1 MSLLADAATVDLPLP
16 LPPPAPLVRG
26 REYRV
31 RLLLLGAS
39 CAGKTC
45 LRLRFT
51 EGTFPPERRKSAD
64 FDFSVAKLEVDGVGV
79 NVQVR
84 PPPPSHTH
92 THTLRTHYDPPLTPR
107 RHTLHTKVYDADCDC
122 ESGPGAVAAMCIGRS
137 CDGIVA
143 VIDVTNKATLEAFE
157 PSGGAAQAIRERPG
171 IARVL
176 VGAKCDGDRK
186 VTRAEG
192 EGVAQRLGMRYIE
205 ASALTGAGV
214 REAFDAA
221 IRSAG
226 EHCLLRLSKMKIAPP
241 ATMMHRSS
249 GFIGRN
255 APPCPCDC
263 CVV

>member
-1 MSLLADAATVDLPLP
+1 
-16 LPPPAPLVRG
+16 
-26 REYRV
+26 
-31 RLLLLGAS
+31 
-39 CAGKTC
+39 
-45 LRLRFT
+45 
-51 EGTFPPERRKSAD
+51 
-64 FDFSVAKLEVDGVGV
+64 
-79 NVQVR
+79 
-84 PPPPSHTH
+84 
-92 THTLRTHYDPPLTPR
+92 
-107 RHTLHTKVYDADCDC
+107 
-122 ESGPGAVAAMCIGRS
+122 MCIGRS

-157 PSGGAAQAIRERPG
+157 PSGSAAQAIRERPG

-176 VGAKCDGDRK
+176 VGTKCDGDRK

-205 ASALTGAGV
+205 ASAITGAGV
-214 REAFDAA
+214 REAFEAA

-226 EHCLLRLSKMKIAPP
+226 EHCLLRLSKMKMAPA

-249 GFIGRN
+249 GFIGRH